1 MFVSPVSFPYPLRKS
16 SYASATASVRSP
28 TLDAA
33 SLTGGIVL
41 DQTVAAAEAAPLY
54 LPQSHG
60 RWLMETICGALGGP
74 ALSLDKAQMPQGN
87 SQISLVT
94 AQLFYRPPATSNA
107 LAFPTN
113 RSKQTKHR
121 AKFCKV
127 LDRR

>member
-1 MFVSPVSFPYPLRKS
+1 MFVSPREFSISFAEVELCFCHW
-16 SYASATASVRSP
+16 VVQSP
-28 TLDAA
+28 TLDAG

-41 DQTVAAAEAAPLY
+41 DQTVAAAGTALSPAESRPVAGGNHL
-54 LPQSHG
+54 Q
-60 RWLMETICGALGGP
+60 ALGGP

-113 RSKQTKHR
+113 RSKRTKHR

>member
-16 SYASATASVRSP
+16 SYASATASVQSP
-28 TLDAA
+28 TLDAG
-33 SLTGGIVL
+33 SLTEGIVL
-41 DQTVAAAEAAPLY
+41 DQTVAAAGTALSPAESRPVAGGNHL
-54 LPQSHG
+54 Q
-60 RWLMETICGALGGP
+60 ALGGP

-113 RSKQTKHR
+113 RSKRTKHR

>member
-16 SYASATASVRSP
+16 SYASATASVQSP
-28 TLDAA
+28 TLDAG
-33 SLTGGIVL
+33 SLTEGIVL
-41 DQTVAAAEAAPLY
+41 DQTVAAAGTALSPAESRPVADRNHL
-54 LPQSHG
+54 Q
-60 RWLMETICGALGGP
+60 ALGGP

-113 RSKQTKHR
+113 RSKRTKHR

>member
-1 MFVSPVSFPYPLRKS
+1 MLLPLRPSNRRHLTRGRSLKALS
-16 SYASATASVRSP
+16 STRQ
-28 TLDAA
+28 LQQ
-33 SLTGGIVL
+33 L
-41 DQTVAAAEAAPLY
+41 APLY

-94 AQLFYRPPATSNA
+94 AQLFYRPPAASNA

-113 RSKQTKHR
+113 RSKRTKHR
-121 AKFCKV
+121 AKLCKV

>member
-16 SYASATASVRSP
+16 SYASATAQSP
-28 TLDAA
+28 TLDSA

-60 RWLMETICGALGGP
+60 RWLTENHLQALGGP

-107 LAFPTN
+107 LAFPTD
-113 RSKQTKHR
+113 RSKRTKHR

>member
-41 DQTVAAAEAAPLY
+41 DQIVAAAGTALSPAESRPVADRNHL
-54 LPQSHG
+54 Q
-60 RWLMETICGALGGP
+60 ALGGP
-74 ALSLDKAQMPQGN
+74 ALSLDKAQMSQGN